1 MSNFA
6 KNTKANLVQALRYKD
21 APAAIEWLC
30 DVFGF
35 KKHLVVPGDDGTIIH
50 SQLTLGN
57 GMIMVG
63 SIRDTEFGQYMKE
76 PEEIGGAET
85 QSVYMIVSDADAV
98 YERAKGRGA
107 EILIEIQDEDHGG
120 RSFTC
125 RDPGGHIWTI
135 GTYDPWETGDSE

>member
-98 YERAKGRGA
+98 YERAKARGA